1 METITCRKCG
11 KELPIDAF
19 TKNKS
24 KKNGINTWC
33 RKCTSDYKA
42 LYRTEHSEEIR
53 KAKQKCY
60 YAKKEKYQKRFKEN
74 YLKTRWTQV
83 NPFCSEYEKVEN
95 YEKAKADNF
104 IGWDRHHRLETHNS
118 DGEKR
123 LIFITPEELIALD
136 MYYNRPPEELI
147 WLKHTDH
154 SSLHH
159 KGKNERIR
167 NSKARNTL
175 NS

>member
-1 METITCRKCG
+1 METRTCRKCG
-11 KELPIDAF
+11 AELPIEAF

-24 KKNGINTWC
+24 KKDGINTWC
-33 RKCTSDYKA
+33 RKCTSLYKVK
-42 LYRTEHSEEIR
+42 YRTEHTEEIR

-60 YAKKEKYQKRFKEN
+60 YAKKEQYQKHFKEN

-83 NPFCSEYEKVEN
+83 NPFCKDFEKVEN

-118 DGEKR
+118 EGER
-123 LIFITPEELIALD
+123 RIVNITSQELIALD

-147 WLKHTDH
+147 WLRHGEHTK
-154 SSLHH
+154 LH
-159 KGKNERIR
+159 KGNK
-167 NSKARNTL
+167 
-175 NS
+175 